1 MPESDG
7 RQQLEFASAT
17 MEKKIVIKLKY
28 GTSAGLTVK
37 PEVADLPPEYDW
49 HYKRIAMA
57 VVVLTLLAFA
67 ALWDGTEKS
76 GAGGSVLKFPET
88 SQSSFP
94 VTAKTIDTVSV
105 EGGAPS
111 GDVVETSRAEVVR
124 AGFAWGIHDREP
136 TGVVNSPAI
145 LQPGHTVAVHFFS
158 EFRGMDG
165 ETVSHQWSL
174 NGQVVF
180 VRNFRLRPGRRGV
193 FSSRQLDSGTLG
205 TWSVSIRDS
214 ERQTIGEYSLE
225 VLEPG
230 QRNF

>member
-1 MPESDG
+1 
-7 RQQLEFASAT
+7 

-28 GTSAGLTVK
+28 GTSADLAVK

-49 HYKRIAMA
+49 NYKRIGMA
-57 VVVLTLLAFA
+57 VVVLAFIA
-67 ALWDGTEKS
+67 FVAFQDGTGET
-76 GAGGSVLKFPET
+76 GADGSVQKFPET

-94 VTAKTIDTVSV
+94 NAAETIDTVPV
-105 EGGAPS
+105 EDRIPS
-111 GDVVETSRAEVVR
+111 GDIAETKHAEVVR
-124 AGFAWGIHDREP
+124 AGFAWGIHGREP

-158 EFRGMDG
+158 EFRGVDG
-165 ETVSHQWSL
+165 ELVSHQWSL

-180 VRNFRLRPGRRGV
+180 VRNFRLSPNRRGV
-193 FSSRQLDSGTLG
+193 FSSRQLDSGALG
-205 TWSVSIRDS
+205 IWSVAIRDS
-214 ERQTIGEYSLE
+214 NRQTIGEYSLE